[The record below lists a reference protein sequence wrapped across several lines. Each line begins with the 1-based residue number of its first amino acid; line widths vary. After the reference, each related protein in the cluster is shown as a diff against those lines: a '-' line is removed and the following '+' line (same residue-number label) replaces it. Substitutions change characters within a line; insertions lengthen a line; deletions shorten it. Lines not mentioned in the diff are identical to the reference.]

1 MNFTAVLGER
11 STSPAL
17 PAIPLFSQFADE
29 LLKTIAEAGRACA
42 FEADEIVFHDRDAG
56 DCLYSVLSGELRI
69 FKVFADGTQ
78 LEIGRLGPGD
88 SFGEIAL
95 LDGGPRAYTVQAK
108 THCQL
113 FSLGRDAFLEALPAS
128 PKLVAAVLGNVAA
141 HVRASSEHLLRQEL
155 EQRAIR
161 AEMEIE
167 RLRALTQMVAGVAH
181 EINTPLG
188 IINTAASVVVQ
199 RLESSSLNE
208 AAIGAAGR
216 ADFDDVREG
225 AELIQANAGRAHR
238 LVESFKQLS
247 ASQITNAREVLSL
260 PAVVDDA
267 IGLFAINARRSRLDI
282 RVLNTIADSSRQ
294 SWDGCHGFLTQIIL
308 NLLTNIER
316 YAYPNGIGG
325 LVDVVIDDV
334 RAGSEWHFSIVVHD
348 YGCGMSAASLSRVF
362 EPFYTTG
369 RGQGGTG
376 LGMAIVY
383 NLVTSALKGHV
394 DLTSTLGQGTTVT
407 ITFPKSIPH

>member
-1 MNFTAVLGER
+1 MKVTAVFGER
-11 STSPAL
+11 STAVL

-29 LLKTIAEAGRACA
+29 LLKTIAAAGRAAA
-42 FEADEIVFHDRDAG
+42 FDAGEIVFHDGEAG

-69 FKVFADGTQ
+69 FKVVADDTQ

-95 LDGGPRAYTVQAK
+95 LDGGPRTHTVQAL
-108 THCQL
+108 TNCQL
-113 FSLGRDAFLEALPAS
+113 FSLGREAFLDALPAS

-141 HVRASSEHLLRQEL
+141 HVRASSEHLLRREL
-155 EQRAIR
+155 EQRALR

-188 IINTAASVVVQ
+188 IINTAASVVVE
-199 RLESSSLNE
+199 RIASSSLTE
-208 AAIGAAGR
+208 AAIGSAER
-216 ADFDDVREG
+216 AELQDIREG
-225 AELIQANAGRAHR
+225 AELVQANARRAHE

-247 ASQITNAREVLSL
+247 ANQITSAREVLSL

-267 IGLFAINARRSRLDI
+267 IGLFAINARRSHLDI
-282 RVLNTIADSSRQ
+282 RVLNTIADTSSQ
-294 SWDGCHGFLTQIIL
+294 SWYGCRGFLTQIIL

-316 YAYPNGIGG
+316 YAYPSGMGG

-334 RAGSEWHFSIVVHD
+334 RTGSEPHFSIVVRD
-348 YGCGMSAASLSRVF
+348 YGRGMSAASRSRVF

-376 LGMAIVY
+376 LGMAIVH
-383 NLVTSALKGHV
+383 NLVTSALKGHIE
-394 DLTSTLGQGTTVT
+394 LTSGLGQGTAVKLTL
-407 ITFPKSIPH
+407 P